1 MKYGVAIIWP
11 SVRSVLIGTTLLL
24 AACNSATNPANVS
37 DAPDTP
43 FKLAT
48 FEAGGRVRLGMV
60 LGERVLEWS
69 GRQSPTTTV
78 LTAS

>member
-1 MKYGVAIIWP
+1 M
-11 SVRSVLIGTTLLL
+11 
-24 AACNSATNPANVS
+24 S